1 MTDSDL
7 NRGIGSSSEA
17 VEICLRMLLI
27 ITFLMNMFLNDSSK
41 YFTLMLRALQIVLHL
56 PLLKIMVP
64 SNVSMVF
71 GYIIPVVGFD
81 VLDPEWTTE
90 LVLSFDEEK

>member
-17 VEICLRMLLI
+17 VEIGLRMLLI

>member
-1 MTDSDL
+1 
-7 NRGIGSSSEA
+7 
-17 VEICLRMLLI
+17 
-27 ITFLMNMFLNDSSK
+27 MNMSLDGSSK

-90 LVLSFDEEK
+90 LVLTFDEEK